1 LVNISTVGPSAVY
14 LADGT
19 EVDSLPAFTR
29 GFMNTTLPLRTSKT
43 PAIFTVQP
51 ITFAVLL
58 TASTLVLWLF
68 GSSIKGR
75 RRK

>member
-1 LVNISTVGPSAVY
+1 VY

-29 GFMNTTLPLRTSKT
+29 GFMNTTVPLRTSKT
-43 PAIFTVQP
+43 PAIFSVQP
-51 ITFAVLL
+51 ITVSVLI
-58 TASTLVLWLF
+58 SSSILVLWLM
-68 GSSIKGR
+68 GSSILGR